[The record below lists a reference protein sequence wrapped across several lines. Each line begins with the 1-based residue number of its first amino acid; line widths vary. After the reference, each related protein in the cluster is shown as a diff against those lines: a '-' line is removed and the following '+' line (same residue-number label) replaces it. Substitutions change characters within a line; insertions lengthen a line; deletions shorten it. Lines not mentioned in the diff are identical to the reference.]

1 MTFSSDPI
9 LQMASLFI
17 KRYKMEFEF
26 KELVNF
32 IEVIWEGWHL
42 YLSIL

>member
-1 MTFSSDPI
+1 
-9 LQMASLFI
+9 MASLFI
-17 KRYKMEFEF
+17 KGYKMEFEF

-32 IEVIWEGWHL
+32 IEVISEGWHL